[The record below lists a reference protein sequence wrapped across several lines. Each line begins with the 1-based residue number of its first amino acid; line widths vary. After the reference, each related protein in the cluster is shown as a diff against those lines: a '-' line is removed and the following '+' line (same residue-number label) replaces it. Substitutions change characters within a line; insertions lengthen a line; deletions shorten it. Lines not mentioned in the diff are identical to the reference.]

1 MIAIYNSFNIRGTH
15 VTFNLNIIRHTI
27 YQCTTLINDW
37 VESEII
43 AFFESF
49 TNRVNPHYTHQSS
62 IKSIDAFMGCLSGMS
77 YLTVI
82 FNQFRYETIGGTT
95 KPHFTSWSFGS
106 LYMHLHGHIDIV
118 KSTFIDKLLLATHIF
133 QFSLFTQFIAVINF
147 NHFLCRNS
155 K

>member
-49 TNRVNPHYTHQSS
+49 TNGVNPHNPHQSS
-62 IKSIDAFMGCLSGMS
+62 IKSIDAFMRCLCCMG

-82 FNQFRYETIGGTT
+82 FNQFRYKTIRGTT
-95 KPHFTSWSFGS
+95 KPHFTSRCFGC
-106 LYMHLHGHIDIV
+106 LHMHLHSHINIV
-118 KSTFIDKLLLATHIF
+118 ESSFIDELLLTTHI
-133 QFSLFTQFIAVINF
+133 LKLTLLTQFIAVINF